1 MTQKVTT
8 FQNKIKFSV
17 IDEVIRNEY
26 LELFPSLLGL
36 IAENDVCNFKNAFIH
51 TFELGN
57 KIF

>member
-8 FQNKIKFSV
+8 FQNKIKFNV
-17 IDEVIRNEY
+17 IDEVIRNEH

-36 IAENDVCNFKNAFIH
+36 IAENVCNFKNVFIH

-57 KIF
+57 EIF